1 MARVIKKVVAEEID
15 KISAVSPN
23 AEVLAD
29 IKKYGARIR
38 AGIGNSTSDLTLLS
52 TIAHE
57 IVSLR
62 LEVKELVEVLKQNVT
77 VESKEPTGKATTIDS
92 ILGK

>member
-15 KISAVSPN
+15 KISTVSPN
-23 AEVLAD
+23 TEILAD
-29 IKKYGARIR
+29 IKKYGPRIR

-62 LEVKELVEVLKQNVT
+62 LEVKELVEVLKQNAK
-77 VESKEPTGKATTIDS
+77 VESKESTDKVTTIDS